1 METKFSSTQYPDG
14 QKHLA
19 LLGSTGSIGTQALDV
34 VRQHPDA
41 FCIEVLTAQN
51 QADLLIR
58 QALEFKPNIVVI
70 GNETH
75 YEKVR
80 DALAHT
86 DTKVFAGADSIADAA
101 TCESVDTVVTA
112 LLGYAGLQ
120 PTMKAIQAGK
130 HIALANKETLVAG
143 GAIVCR
149 AAREQQVAITP
160 IDSEHSA
167 IFQCLA
173 GEYMNPVE
181 RIFLTGS
188 GGPFR
193 GKKRE
198 QLQDIKPEQALKH
211 PTWHMGRKISID
223 SATLMNKGL
232 EMIEARWLF
241 GVKPQDIEVVI
252 HPESIVHSM
261 VSFQDGSVKA
271 QLGLPDMK
279 LPIQYALSF
288 PQRLSLD
295 VPRLDLTQ
303 TGNLHFEKPDTGT
316 FRCLPLAY
324 QALDKGG
331 NMPCIMNAAN
341 EIAVQAFLEER
352 IPFLAIADLI
362 ARTMERASFLPA
374 PNIEELNESDAE
386 SRRLCQEL
394 IDTSALMTPAR

>member
-1 METKFSSTQYPDG
+1 M
-14 QKHLA
+14 A
-19 LLGSTGSIGTQALDV
+19 ILGSTGSIGTQALDV

-51 QADLLIR
+51 QADLLIL
-58 QALEFKPNIVVI
+58 QALEFRPNIVVI
-70 GNETH
+70 GNETL

-86 DTKVFAGADSIADAA
+86 DTKVFAGAGSIADAA

-130 HIALANKETLVAG
+130 YIALANKETLVAG
-143 GAIVCR
+143 GALVCR
-149 AAREQQVAITP
+149 AAREHQVAITP

-211 PTWHMGRKISID
+211 PTWHMGRKISVD

-241 GVKPQDIEVVI
+241 GVNPQDIEVVI

-271 QLGLPDMK
+271 QLGLPDMR

-295 VPRLDLTQ
+295 VPRLDLAQ
-303 TGNLHFEKPDTGT
+303 IGCLHFEKPDTET

-324 QALDKGG
+324 RAIEKGG

-362 ARTMERASFLPA
+362 ARTMEKASFLPA

-386 SRRLCQEL
+386 SRRLCQES
-394 IDTSALMTPAR
+394 IGASSLMTRVR

>member
-1 METKFSSTQYPDG
+1 M
-14 QKHLA
+14 
-19 LLGSTGSIGTQALDV
+19 DV

-86 DTKVFAGADSIADAA
+86 DTKVFAGAGSIADAA

-193 GKKRE
+193 GKKGE

-261 VSFQDGSVKA
+261 VSFQDGAVIGQMS
-271 QLGLPDMK
+271 LPDMR
-279 LPIQYALSF
+279 LPIQYALTY
-288 PQRLSLD
+288 PERMPLD
-295 VPRLDLTQ
+295 IPRLDFYKLGGFT
-303 TGNLHFEKPDTGT
+303 FSEPDLAK
-316 FRCLPLAY
+316 FPCLGLAID
-324 QALDKGG
+324 AMKKGG
-331 NMPCIMNAAN
+331 NTPCALNAAN
-341 EIAVQAFLEER
+341 ETAVAAFMNEEIRFTDIPAVVSRAVDKCSFIKEPDLSAILETDRSVREIAAN
-352 IPFLAIADLI
+352 IIAK
-362 ARTMERASFLPA
+362 R
-374 PNIEELNESDAE
+374 
-386 SRRLCQEL
+386 
-394 IDTSALMTPAR
+394 

>member
-1 METKFSSTQYPDG
+1 M
-14 QKHLA
+14 
-19 LLGSTGSIGTQALDV
+19 
-34 VRQHPDA
+34 
-41 FCIEVLTAQN
+41 
-51 QADLLIR
+51 
-58 QALEFKPNIVVI
+58 
-70 GNETH
+70 
-75 YEKVR
+75 
-80 DALAHT
+80 
-86 DTKVFAGADSIADAA
+86 
-101 TCESVDTVVTA
+101 
-112 LLGYAGLQ
+112 
-120 PTMKAIQAGK
+120 
-130 HIALANKETLVAG
+130 
-143 GAIVCR
+143 
-149 AAREQQVAITP
+149 
-160 IDSEHSA
+160 
-167 IFQCLA
+167 
-173 GEYMNPVE
+173 
-181 RIFLTGS
+181 
-188 GGPFR
+188 
-193 GKKRE
+193 
-198 QLQDIKPEQALKH
+198 KH

-303 TGNLHFEKPDTGT
+303 TGNLHFEKPDTET

-324 QALDKGG
+324 QAIDKGG

-362 ARTMERASFLPA
+362 SRTMERASFLPA

-394 IDTSALMTPAR
+394 IGTAFPS